1 MKLKEFV
8 HTCQGLR
15 REQVK
20 INVNLFKSNIQDSVI
35 LFSLFGDN
43 LEYGCINERFCNA
56 EIKNIYAIDENVFT
70 VFIQPD

>member
-8 HTCQGLR
+8 HTCQGLKC
-15 REQVK
+15 EQFE
-20 INVNLFKSNIQDSVI
+20 ITVNLFKDRILDSVT

-56 EIKNIYAIDENVFT
+56 EIKTIYAIDKNKFS